1 MNTSLSHL
9 PQENQRELS
18 DIVERIKSV
27 AMPEKIILFGSYAS
41 GKNVDEYYIKNN
53 TIYDYVSDYDILVLY
68 SKTDLEYYEIED
80 KVLQTYEY
88 KAPLNL
94 IIQHIGAVNNK
105 LSSGDYF
112 FKEIISRGI
121 CLYNSGNIDLVP
133 PKILSKEELKSKA
146 IGDFKFFFDNGSKF
160 LQHAII
166 DFDDSKAKGE
176 KPNLAAYF
184 LHQAAESFY
193 SMLLLVY
200 TGFKPKT
207 HNLDKFR
214 KLNKQ
219 MAVEITE
226 VFPLN
231 AHNKREAYLFDLLKR
246 AYIGGKYKRDFEVS
260 YDDVKDLISQVSK
273 LKKVTEQH
281 CNVKIS
287 MLS

>member
-1 MNTSLSHL
+1 MKSSLSYL
-9 PQENQRELS
+9 PHQNQQELES
-18 DIVERIKSV
+18 IVNRIKSV
-27 AMPEKIILFGSYAS
+27 AMPEKIILFGSYAT
-41 GKNVDEYYIKNN
+41 GKNVNDSYIEDD
-53 TIYDYVSDYDILVLY
+53 TTFDYVSDYDILVLY
-68 SKTDLEYYEIED
+68 KETELEYYEIED
-80 KVLQTYEY
+80 KVLQTYQY

-112 FKEIISRGI
+112 FKEIIDSGVF
-121 CLYNSGNIDLVP
+121 LFDSGNIDLAP
-133 PKILSKEELKSKA
+133 PKILSTEELKRKA
-146 IGDFKFFFDNGSKF
+146 EGDFTFFFNNGSKF

-166 DFDDSKAKGE
+166 DFENSKARSE
-176 KPNLAAYF
+176 KPSLAAYF

-226 VFPLN
+226 VFPIN
-231 AHNKREAYLFDLLKR
+231 VQDKREIYLFELLKR

-260 YDDVKDLISQVSK
+260 YKDVEDLILRVSK
-273 LKKVTEQH
+273 LKDVTEQL
-281 CNVKIS
+281 CKLKVNTFK
-287 MLS
+287 

>member
-1 MNTSLSHL
+1 
-9 PQENQRELS
+9 
-18 DIVERIKSV
+18 
-27 AMPEKIILFGSYAS
+27 MPEKIILFGSYAT
-41 GKNVDEYYIKNN
+41 GKNVNDRYTEDA
-53 TIYDYVSDYDILVLY
+53 TTFDYVSDYDILVLY
-68 SKTDLEYYEIED
+68 YETELEYYEIED
-80 KVLQTYEY
+80 KVLQTYKY

-105 LSSGDYF
+105 LSNGDYF
-112 FKEIISRGI
+112 FKEIIDSGI
-121 CLYNSGNIDLVP
+121 LLFDSGNIDFVP
-133 PKILSKEELKSKA
+133 PKTLSNEELRRKA
-146 IGDFKFFFDNGSKF
+146 KDDFEFFFSNGSKF

-166 DFDDSKAKGE
+166 DFENSKARSE
-176 KPNLAAYF
+176 KPNLSAYF

-226 VFPLN
+226 IFPL
-231 AHNKREAYLFDLLKR
+231 HVQDKREVYLFELLKR

-260 YDDVKDLISQVSK
+260 YKDVDDLILRVEK
-273 LKKVTEQH
+273 LKEVTERL
-281 CNVKIS
+281 CNLK
-287 MLS
+287 MNTFY

>member
-1 MNTSLSHL
+1 MNNSLSHL
-9 PQENQRELS
+9 PQANQKELS

-27 AMPEKIILFGSYAS
+27 AIPEKIILFGSYAT
-41 GKNVDEYYIKNN
+41 GKNVDDHYIKDN

-68 SKTDLEYYEIED
+68 SKTELEYYEIED

-94 IIQHIGAVNNK
+94 IIQHIGSINNK

-112 FKEIISRGI
+112 FKEIIGSGI
-121 CLYNSGNIDLVP
+121 YLYDSGNIDLVP

-146 IGDFKFFFDNGSKF
+146 EGDFKFFFDNGSKF

-166 DFDDSKAKGE
+166 DFEDSKTNNE

-219 MAVEITE
+219 MAVEISE
-226 VFPLN
+226 VFPMN
-231 AHNKREAYLFDLLKR
+231 VNNKREAYLFDLLKR

-260 YDDVKDLISQVSK
+260 YEDVKDLINHVSK
-273 LKKVTEQH
+273 LKEVTEQL
-281 CNVKIS
+281 CKVKINT
-287 MLS
+287 LA

>member
-1 MNTSLSHL
+1 
-9 PQENQRELS
+9 
-18 DIVERIKSV
+18 
-27 AMPEKIILFGSYAS
+27 MPEKIILFGSYAT
-41 GKNVDEYYIKNN
+41 GKNVNDRYVKDD
-53 TIYDYVSDYDILVLY
+53 TTFDYVSDYDILILY
-68 SKTDLEYYEIED
+68 KNTELEYYEIED

-105 LSSGDYF
+105 LSNGDYF
-112 FKEIISRGI
+112 FKEIISSGI
-121 CLYNSGNIDLVP
+121 ILFDSGKTSFVT
-133 PKILSKEELKSKA
+133 PKILSKEELKNKA
-146 IGDFKFFFDNGSKF
+146 EDDFSFFFTNGSKF

-166 DFDDSKAKGE
+166 DFEDSKARGE

-184 LHQAAESFY
+184 LHQATESFY

-226 VFPLN
+226 VFPLTGN
-231 AHNKREAYLFDLLKR
+231 DRRDVFLFDLLKR
-246 AYIGGKYKRDFEVS
+246 AYIGGKYKRDFEVN
-260 YDDVKDLISQVSK
+260 YQDVDDLIKRVIK
-273 LKKVTEQH
+273 LKEVAEQL
-281 CNVKIS
+281 CRLKIDK
-287 MLS
+287 LS